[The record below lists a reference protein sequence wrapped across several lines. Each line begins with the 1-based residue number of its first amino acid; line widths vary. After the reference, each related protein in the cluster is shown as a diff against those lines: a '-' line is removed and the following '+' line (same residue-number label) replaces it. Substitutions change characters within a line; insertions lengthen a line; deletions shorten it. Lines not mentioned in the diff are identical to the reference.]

1 MSSADNV
8 RVCARFRPTNKLE
21 QNQGAKVI
29 MKIEADSEVSIF
41 RGNDKKKFNLDH
53 FYPPD
58 SEQET
63 VYEHSGKPL
72 VSEILKG
79 YNATMFAYGQT
90 GSGKTWSMMG
100 EPEDPRYQGL
110 IPRMINAVFEEIEQ
124 ADENLEFVVKV
135 SYVELYREKI
145 RDLLETRS
153 SSLAIREHKSGGI
166 YIEGV
171 QEPYVVSSE
180 EVLWHLEEGG
190 HNRATSATRMNET
203 SSRSH
208 AVFIFRLIAED
219 KRTHSKKMSK
229 LMMVDLAGSEKVR
242 KTQAQGQRLEE
253 AKGIN
258 QSLST
263 LGRVIQGLTTNKGH
277 IAYRDSKLTRLLSDS
292 LGGNSK
298 TCIIVTCSPCEYNVE
313 ETISTLRFGV
323 NCKKVKNKP
332 KVNQE
337 MSIAEY
343 KMLLRKAKEK
353 EEDLQTKIK
362 VLECKVDALSNAL
375 EDAGGNVE
383 EAMDEAMRGY
393 REFIREEEEEET
405 KDESDDYG
413 RRDSDDSE
421 RGSPREPSSRRK
433 RRSRKP
439 DIIFHTSG
447 GKGAE
452 ESLKQ
457 QIKDL
462 EEQYEKCKEER
473 NRYKDDAKN
482 ASLELV
488 ETEREIKEL
497 KAKRDTIIK
506 SKKNAEETVKKMAG
520 QIGEYRL
527 YKTKLDF
534 MANDH
539 QIQMERK
546 DQEIVRLNQENEDLT
561 TKLEEAERNV
571 DGHGGGSRS
580 HASKR
585 DSEIREMAEIDT
597 KSSSR
602 SGRGDRG
609 MRTERWAKLLHEK
622 DRIRNE
628 LRDAQ
633 KQNKRQKKQIQMME
647 QRERYNDALRRNWN
661 NQLAQMEQAVLL
673 ANQIHNRDR
682 QQFQLELEEHTQE
695 NIRLKKFLKVL
706 SSRQKSNRGNV
717 ARPVRSR
724 GSSRKPNRRKREKRQ
739 SICFRSNDRRVENSR
754 SYETPGGDD
763 EPRYNRSRS
772 SPREQS
778 PHYSPNERRQSCSP
792 RDDDRYKDRET
803 QRYRE

>member
-8 RVCARFRPTNKLE
+8 RVCARFRPINQLE
-21 QNQGAKVI
+21 KDQGANIIMNIVSDGEVVI
-29 MKIEADSEVSIF
+29 TRDKGE
-41 RGNDKKKFNLDH
+41 KKKFFLDH

-100 EPEDPRYQGL
+100 EPEDERHQGL
-110 IPRMINAVFEEIEQ
+110 IPRMINAVFDEIDQ
-124 ADENLEFVVKV
+124 ADDNLEFVVKV

-153 SSLAIREHKSGGI
+153 VSMAIREHKTNGI

-171 QEPYVVSSE
+171 KQPYVTTSDD
-180 EVLWHLEEGG
+180 VLWHLEEGG
-190 HNRATSATRMNET
+190 HNRATSSTRMNET

-219 KRTHSKKMSK
+219 KVTHSKKMSK

-298 TCIIVTCSPCEYNVE
+298 TCIIVTCSPCKYNLE

-337 MSIAEY
+337 RSIAEY
-343 KMLLRKAKEK
+343 KMLLKKARDT
-353 EEDLQTKIK
+353 EEDLLEKIK
-362 VLECKVDALSNAL
+362 VLECKVDALSKSL
-375 EDAGGNVE
+375 EERGGSVEDAMA
-383 EAMDEAMRGY
+383 EAEREY
-393 REFIREEEEEET
+393 RELFEQEET
-405 KDESDDYG
+405 KDDSDGYRG
-413 RRDSDDSE
+413 RDSDGSD
-421 RGSPREPSSRRK
+421 RGSPRHSSSRRRLK
-433 RRSRKP
+433 KKP
-439 DIIFHTSG
+439 DVVFHTRSG
-447 GKGAE
+447 EGAE
-452 ESLKQ
+452 EILKE
-457 QIKDL
+457 QISEL
-462 EEQYEKCKEER
+462 EEILDRCKEER
-473 NRYKDDAKN
+473 NRYKEDAKN
-482 ASLELV
+482 ATLEL
-488 ETEREIKEL
+488 EEAERTIQELTGQKDSTEKQ
-497 KAKRDTIIK
+497 
-506 SKKNAEETVKKMAG
+506 KKHAEETVKKMAG

-534 MANDH
+534 MTNDH

-546 DQEIVRLNQENEDLT
+546 NEEIERLKQEVDDLT
-561 TKLEEAERNV
+561 AQVEETEKQGSSRRGDDRSSFQER
-571 DGHGGGSRS
+571 RS
-580 HASKR
+580 ELKATG
-585 DSEIREMAEIDT
+585 DSNT

-602 SGRGDRG
+602 SGRGDRD
-609 MRTERWAKLLHEK
+609 MRVERRAQLLDEK
-622 DRIRNE
+622 DHLSNQ
-628 LRDAQ
+628 LRDL
-633 KQNKRQKKQIQMME
+633 KKENRRNKRQIQMME

-682 QQFQLELEEHTQE
+682 QQFQLELEDHTQE

-706 SSRQKSNRGNV
+706 SSRQKANRGNV
-717 ARPVRSR
+717 ARPVRSG
-724 GSSRKPNRRKREKRQ
+724 GSSRKSNRSRLKRGKRQ
-739 SICFRSNDRRVENSR
+739 SINFRTSNRRQESSR
-754 SYETPGGDD
+754 SYQTPGGYD
-763 EPRYNRSRS
+763 EDRYSPRNPSPVREKSPHR
-772 SPREQS
+772 SPRERHDSAS
-778 PHYSPNERRQSCSP
+778 PSPEE
-792 RDDDRYKDRET
+792 YKNRET
-803 QRYRE
+803 RGYRE